1 MRLHIINH
9 VVKESC
15 DFVHGDPVSYAITL
29 LRLVVMNRVKIKIF
43 FNFFYSPRD
52 YVTILGSDPFSSAT
66 TISSLVGI
74 APQKLKYNII
84 YLSRDLCWKC
94 E

>member
-1 MRLHIINH
+1 MRLQIINH

-29 LRLVVMNRVKIKIF
+29 LSLVVMNHLKTKIF

-52 YVTILGSDPFSSAT
+52 YGTILGGDPFS
-66 TISSLVGI
+66 
-74 APQKLKYNII
+74 
-84 YLSRDLCWKC
+84 
-94 E
+94 